1 MRIAEL
7 KICLKMEAKRLK
19 DRSLKLSIM
28 KYLNINVAILLS
40 LIALISLDYNLENR
54 HNSF

>member
-40 LIALISLDYNLENR
+40 FIALISLDYNLENR